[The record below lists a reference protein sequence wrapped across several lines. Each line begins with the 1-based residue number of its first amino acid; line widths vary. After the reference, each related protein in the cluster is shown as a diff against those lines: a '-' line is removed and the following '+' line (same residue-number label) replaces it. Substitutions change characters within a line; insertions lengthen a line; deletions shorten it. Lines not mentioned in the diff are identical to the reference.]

1 MGDFAQS
8 KENFMMESGLADNP
22 DKDVPPVS
30 AAEVAEHVWHLL
42 FSGRV
47 PELTAALADVPNLTD
62 IHYYLIELRRQLGNY
77 AKGDFSAEIRLRGV
91 VAGMVKA
98 LQANMRHL
106 IWQMEQIKAGDLTQR
121 VDFMGEF
128 ATAFNNMAQQLDDA
142 LTALHEK
149 EAQLTAI
156 TNELQQEVEKRGAAL
171 SALQKSE
178 ENFKYLAEHDPL
190 TNLLNRRSFFA
201 RAEVEMA
208 RNTIMDQYSAVVVMD
223 VDHFKNFNDTY
234 GHLDGD
240 QALRHI
246 AKVGGST
253 LRDNDIMGRL
263 GGEEFIFLFSK
274 ANQEQGR
281 LAAERIRRMIESS
294 PVELDDASVK
304 VTASFGVVAVPP
316 GQAKGVHEGLM
327 EYAIELAD
335 QALYRSKAQGRNQ
348 VAISEFHPVG
358 SSCAYTPPKYT

>member
-1 MGDFAQS
+1 MS
-8 KENFMMESGLADNP
+8 ERERLRENFMKEASLADNP
-22 DKDVPPVS
+22 DKEPPPAS
-30 AAEVAEHVWHLL
+30 AADVAEHVHGL
-42 FSGRV
+42 FFSNKA
-47 PELTAALADVPNLTD
+47 PELTPALAAVPSLPD
-62 IHYYLIELRRQLGNY
+62 IHQSILELRRQLGRY
-77 AKGDFSAEIRLRGV
+77 AKGDFSSEIALRGV
-91 VAGMVKA
+91 VAGMLKA

-128 ATAFNNMAQQLDDA
+128 ADAFNNMAQQLDDA

-201 RAEVEMA
+201 RAEMEMA
-208 RNTIMDQYSAVVVMD
+208 RNTIMDQYSSVVVMD

-240 QALRHI
+240 QALKHI

-263 GGEEFIFLFSK
+263 GGEEFIFFFSK
-274 ANQEQGR
+274 TNQEQGR
-281 LAAERIRRMIESS
+281 MAAERIRKLIASA
-294 PVELDDASVK
+294 PVEFDDASVTI
-304 VTASFGVVAVPP
+304 TASFGVVSVPP
-316 GQAKGVHEGLM
+316 GQAKGVHVGLM
-327 EYAIELAD
+327 QHAIELAD

-348 VAISEFHPVG
+348 VSVADFHP
-358 SSCAYTPPKYT
+358 ATKEEPKYT